1 MRKRRRTR
9 EATGRRLNVGSYF
22 SDAGLFLIDI
32 VLGIYILLV
41 LLRFLLQITRA
52 DFYNPISQF
61 IVRAT
66 NPPLVRLRRFIP
78 GLWGIDLS
86 ALLLALGIEAIR
98 ISLTAVLLGHSPRF
112 AGVILLSIG
121 EITKLAV
128 YIVILS
134 IFVRAL
140 LSWFSSGLHHPMT
153 ILLHSFTDPILRPAR
168 RIIPAT
174 GGIDLSPLIAF
185 IVMMLVLKLFVQP
198 ILDLGRALL

>member
-1 MRKRRRTR
+1 M
-9 EATGRRLNVGSYF
+9 GSYF
-22 SDAGLFLIDI
+22 SDAGLFLIDT

-41 LLRFLLQITRA
+41 LLRFLLQITRT

-86 ALLLALGIEAIR
+86 ALLLVFGLEAIR
-98 ISLTAVLLGHSPRF
+98 ISLTAMLLGHSPRF
-112 AGVILLSIG
+112 AGVILLGIG
-121 EITKLAV
+121 EITKLAI
-128 YIVILS
+128 YIVIFS
-134 IFVRAL
+134 MFVRAL

-153 ILLHSFTDPILRPAR
+153 KLLNSFTDPILRPAR

-174 GGIDLSPLIAF
+174 SGIDISPIVVF
-185 IVMMLVLKLFVQP
+185 IVLTLFLKLLADP
-198 ILDLGRALL
+198 LLDAGRSLTTF

>member
-1 MRKRRRTR
+1 M
-9 EATGRRLNVGSYF
+9 GSYF
-22 SDAGLFLIDI
+22 SDAGLFLIDT

-41 LLRFLLQITRA
+41 LLRFLLQITRT

-86 ALLLALGIEAIR
+86 ALLLTFGMEAIR
-98 ISLTAVLLGHSPRF
+98 ISLTAILLGHSPRF

-121 EITKLAV
+121 EITKLAI
-128 YIVILS
+128 YIVIFS

-153 ILLHSFTDPILRPAR
+153 KLLNSFTDPILRPAH
-168 RIIPAT
+168 RIIPTT
-174 GGIDLSPLIAF
+174 GGIDLSPLIVF
-185 IVMMLVLKLFVQP
+185 VVTMLALKLLVQP
-198 ILDLGRALL
+198 LLDIGRALI

>member
-1 MRKRRRTR
+1 M
-9 EATGRRLNVGSYF
+9 GSYF
-22 SDAGLFLIDI
+22 SDAGLFLIDT

-41 LLRFLLQITRA
+41 LLRFLLQITRT

-78 GLWGIDLS
+78 SFWGIDLS
-86 ALLLALGIEAIR
+86 ALLLAFGMEAIR
-98 ISLTAVLLGHSPRF
+98 ISLTAMLLGHSPRF

-121 EITKLAV
+121 EIAKLSI
-128 YIVILS
+128 YIVIFS

-140 LSWFSSGLHHPMT
+140 LSWFSSGSHHPMT
-153 ILLHSFTDPILRPAR
+153 KLLNSFTDPILRPAR

-174 GGIDLSPLIAF
+174 AGIDLSPLF
-185 IVMMLVLKLFVQP
+185 IFILMMLLLKIFVQP
-198 ILDLGRALL
+198 VIDAGESLL